1 MMLRLAL
8 FLGAFL
14 VASGV
19 QAEIYKCVAEDGGV
33 TYSQVPCPNQKTTTI
48 KTTVAKTD
56 DAVDCRWALQFA
68 NDVAQRMRGG
78 LPSAELFD
86 SYGGIDSVSSGTVNI
101 INYVYRFRNNDSVT
115 LQRISSLAGTMC
127 EAGSLGDVRCES
139 LPYGQDTST
148 NRCDPDAEV
157 AGDDCQ
163 GTACGEAVAAQ
174 AQLHQP
180 VSTAETERQNER
192 DAQAR
197 DDKVQE
203 QCKKSYR
210 DQIDAIDA
218 QMRQG
223 YDSAE
228 GERYRER
235 LRALTTSLRQC

>member
-1 MMLRLAL
+1 MILRLAL
-8 FLGAFL
+8 ILGTLLFT
-14 VASGV
+14 SGV
-19 QAEIYKCVAEDGGV
+19 QAEIYKCVADDGGV
-33 TYSQVPCPNQKTTTI
+33 TYSQVPCPKQKTTTVR
-48 KTTVAKTD
+48 TTVAKID
-56 DAVDCRWALQFA
+56 DTVDCRWASQFA
-68 NDVAQRMRGG
+68 NDVARRMRGG
-78 LPSAELFD
+78 LASAEQFE
-86 SYGGIDSVSSGTVNI
+86 SYGGIDSVSSGTINI
-101 INYVYRFRNNDSVT
+101 INYVYRFRNNDSVS

-127 EAGSLGDVRCES
+127 EAGSLGDVRCEA

-148 NRCDPDAEV
+148 NRCDPDAEL

-163 GTACGEAVAAQ
+163 GADCGETVAAQ
-174 AQLHQP
+174 VQIQQP
-180 VSTAETERQNER
+180 VPGAENERQNNR
-192 DAQAR
+192 DAQTR
-197 DDKVQE
+197 NDKVQE